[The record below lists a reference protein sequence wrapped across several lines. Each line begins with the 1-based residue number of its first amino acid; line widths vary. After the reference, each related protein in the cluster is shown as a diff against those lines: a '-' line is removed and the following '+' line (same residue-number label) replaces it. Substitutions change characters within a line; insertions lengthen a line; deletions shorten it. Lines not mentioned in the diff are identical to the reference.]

1 MNYTEKYHLPQWEE
15 TDRIMRTDFNQ
26 MCADLES
33 GLTAAQA
40 KADGAYSP
48 DNMPYAIGT
57 YVGNGDVI
65 TVELGF
71 MPSLVIITGQIAA
84 YNESDTKGILVA
96 GRKQMRSMVNFL
108 ENGFSVEQVPTSTTQ
123 YRNAEHPKM
132 NTSNKDY
139 TYIAFR

>member
-1 MNYTEKYHLPQWEE
+1 MNYTAKYHLPQWEE

-48 DNMPYAIGT
+48 IQPPYVIGT
-57 YVGNGDVI
+57 YVGGGEEE
-65 TVELGF
+65 TPVEVGF
-71 MPSLVIITGQIAA
+71 RPRFVLITGQVPGYEETQVRCILAA
-84 YNESDTKGILVA
+84 GPGLMTGALKFRD
-96 GRKQMRSMVNFL
+96 Q
-108 ENGFSVEQVPTSTTQ
+108 GFSIKTISKLNSGTRDYP
-123 YRNAEHPKM
+123 HM
-132 NTSNKDY
+132 NDSGMTY